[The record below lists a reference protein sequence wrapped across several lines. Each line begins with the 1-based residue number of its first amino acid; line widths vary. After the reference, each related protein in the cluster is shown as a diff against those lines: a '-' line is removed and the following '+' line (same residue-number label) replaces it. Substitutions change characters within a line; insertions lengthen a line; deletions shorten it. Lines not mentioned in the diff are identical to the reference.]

1 MQFSVPYKTLVI
13 VESPS
18 KCKTIESILG
28 IQYMCVATCGHIR
41 DLALYPDLS
50 NVSQML
56 KTQTIPYTN
65 SHKKTSQIRLLK
77 SAYTKCNGNVILATD
92 ADREGESIAW
102 HVCEIL
108 GLPIQTT
115 PRIIFKEITS
125 SAIHNALKHPTI
137 ININIVRA
145 QQARQIIDFII
156 GYGVTPVLWN
166 LLKQSPQFKTNN
178 DIHSSKKIIQSA
190 GRCQTPALRIMYD
203 AYFKMQNVAS
213 NPIIKYNCVAEFTR
227 YNMKFRMTKKLSPEE
242 FDTFLDFYTNSET
255 RHQMSSSHIFELH
268 PVQEKIYKPPHPFKT
283 TSLQQAISSYMH
295 LTPYE
300 TMEIAQKLYESGHI
314 TYHRTESTLI
324 SSEFKKSVR
333 TFIQTNWNETYL
345 SDDKST
351 LVPSSSQHDYA
362 HEAIRPV
369 NILIINLPE
378 TFNKTEQLLYT
389 FIWTRAVCSC
399 MQNSVYEML
408 TSEVRVNT
416 SFSSSSSMEQPIY
429 SYIYTAY
436 RQKISGWRACIA
448 RYGVKVLQAQQNL
461 KNELN
466 EVTELDETDRD
477 CHADVIVDFQSPQ
490 YNSDHFTYLQSI
502 SPGTKL
508 PYKTICCKPVIVNVF
523 IPYTYTKLISR
534 LENMGIGRPSTFASI
549 VHTLKKR
556 NYIQNEEPS
565 SIHDPHD
572 NSVEHKNTYKTHIIT
587 NYDHALESSYTY
599 NSTTISDTA
608 NDNLKKTKI
617 ANQNKTQIHITSNGE
632 NVINALYPLYEP
644 LFSYEYTKD
653 MENRLDMVAN
663 GNTFW
668 VDVCKET
675 FDQLDKLK
683 KQSTASIGENRNAPN
698 DLSMNS
704 IPIPTPISSENN
716 SIIRIIDDNTSIRN
730 GKYGPYVYY
739 KTPSM
744 KKPKF
749 IPLKGFPYTYTEC
762 NVELVSDWV
771 DKHI

>member
-50 NVSQML
+50 NVGQML

-65 SHKKTSQIRLLK
+65 SHKKTSQIRLLQ
-77 SAYTKCNGNVILATD
+77 SAYAKCNGNVILATD

-137 ININIVRA
+137 ININLVRA

-255 RHQMSSSHIFELH
+255 RDQMSSSHIFELH
-268 PVQEKIYKPPHPFKT
+268 PVQEKIYKPPPPFKT

-300 TMEIAQKLYESGHI
+300 TMEIAQKLYESGYI

-333 TFIQTNWNETYL
+333 TFIQTNWNEAYL

-351 LVPSSSQHDYA
+351 LDPSSSHHDYA

-369 NILIINLPE
+369 NVLIINLPE
-378 TFNKTEQLLYT
+378 TFNKAEQLLYT

-408 TSEVRVNT
+408 TSEVTVNT
-416 SFSSSSSMEQPIY
+416 SFSSSNSIKQPIY

-477 CHADVIVDFQSPQ
+477 CHADIIVDFQSPQ

-508 PYKTICCKPVIVNVF
+508 PYKTICCKPVVTNVF
-523 IPYTYTKLISR
+523 VPYTYTKLISR

-556 NYIQNEEPS
+556 DYIQNEQPPL
-565 SIHDPHD
+565 IHDHDPHD
-572 NSVEHKNTYKTHIIT
+572 NTSEHKNTYKTHIIT
-587 NYDHALESSYTY
+587 NYDHAPESLYTY

-608 NDNLKKTKI
+608 NDNLKKTKM
-617 ANQNKTQIHITSNGE
+617 AKQNKTQIHITSNGE

-644 LFSYEYTKD
+644 LFSYEYTRD

-663 GNTFW
+663 GNTLW

-675 FDQLDKLK
+675 FDQMDKLK
-683 KQSTASIGENRNAPN
+683 KQSTALIGENQNAPN

-704 IPIPTPISSENN
+704 IPNENN
-716 SIIRIIDDNTSIRN
+716 SIVRIIDNNTSIRN

-762 NVELVSDWV
+762 NVELVSHWV